1 MPRKSPTAVNSPVAI
16 SQSTKAPAAKPAAT
30 RRSPSAARV
39 ARGAST
45 AVAGAEEG
53 PDLATRLAELTCDPI
68 AIMAGIAADESADIK
83 LRFAAAKELAAYLM
97 AKPRTRGEP
106 APTSV
111 DVGAIIA
118 RAWRGQGA
126 GDDGP

>member
-1 MPRKSPTAVNSPVAI
+1 MPRKSPTADTPTAEI
-16 SQSTKAPAAKPAAT
+16 GKLPKAPAAKPAAT

-45 AVAGAEEG
+45 AVAEARED
-53 PDLATRLAELTCDPI
+53 PDLAVLLAELACDPI
-68 AIMAGIAADESADIK
+68 AIMARIAADEDADIK

-97 AKPRTRGEP
+97 VKPRTRGE
-106 APTSV
+106 ASATSL

-118 RAWRGQGA
+118 GAWRGRGA
-126 GDDGP
+126 GDDGA